1 MTDKR
6 IIKTERDIKQSFLN
20 LLATTPFQ
28 KITVNQICD
37 AALVSRS
44 TFYEHFQDKYDLLGQ
59 LVKQYALLYQQLIEQ
74 RATAIINQEEH
85 VLSIPEIARTLQ
97 KHRDALNVLLNIHE
111 ENYDLLVHWEH
122 SLSLTWHRLNHHY
135 GANKNAP
142 ADFVSSL
149 ESSIVLNYIRWSLK
163 NGMNDDAAALSE
175 RMIQSIYSDSKGQS
189 TAPK

>member
-6 IIKTERDIKQSFLN
+6 IIKTQRDIKQNFLT
-20 LLATTPFQ
+20 LLQTTPFQ
-28 KITVNQICD
+28 KVTVNQICT

-59 LVKQYALLYQQLIEQ
+59 LVNQYAKLYQELIEQ
-74 RATAIINQEEH
+74 RATQIINQDDH

-97 KHRDALNVLLNIHE
+97 THRDALNVLLNIHE
-111 ENYDLLVHWEH
+111 ENYDLLVRWEH

-135 GANKNAP
+135 GANKKAP

-149 ESSIVLNYIRWSLK
+149 ESAIVLHYIRWSLQ

-175 RMIQSIYSDSKGQS
+175 RMIQSIYSDSVDQS
-189 TAPK
+189 TDKK